1 VAKRFEDTQVLI
13 MDEQDEDKICAWH
26 EREKDPEGSHGICI
40 PCKEQLYLNYQITKF
55 NRVPSYVE
63 RFRRR

>member
-13 MDEQDEDKICAWH
+13 MDEQDEDTICAWH
-26 EREKDPEGSHGICI
+26 ERDKDPEGSHGICNS
-40 PCKEQLYLNYQITKF
+40 CREQLELNYQVSKF

-63 RFRRR
+63 RFRKR